1 MYSSVNKSHEEDKQP
16 ISGKAIRVTADEL
29 SNLQYDDQRAKTLAQ
44 IKFQEKANNR
54 SSAREVTQL
63 QSLADKYIS
72 SKNPIQRIENLSGYS
87 MDDVKQEKELD
98 FRVIKPLGQSSS
110 QKTKSIGK
118 EHHIS
123 NGIVQRVKNLD
134 EREMITDP
142 IMNDLY
148 IETLPLLKQIAEM
161 KIVEEEKAEEGRA
174 MGESIAEGASEK
186 LGEIYHALLHPDQFI
201 QSKAEELAKKALK
214 DYWKS
219 LTTEEKIDVALEGAR
234 TTISVL
240 STMANAALSSSSND
254 EKKSSNRSMLA
265 GLIGSSKKSK
275 LGKEVT
281 NAFLTG
287 LSQIS
292 ADDLQAL
299 WTAWREKEKAKNEIS
314 KAKGKF
320 DKEMMSISASAGQKI
335 GAAQGEIADFLTQQ
349 KLKASIKPKLD
360 ILETK
365 FHYAKTNVVKKMR
378 ENEDFELYQNEL
390 AVYSDT
396 LDVMHGADGPFMV
409 VTAGLG
415 IDLDGMKQCKAKAK
429 SYLSELIS
437 FKSIRDKQSQKDK
450 KREARSGTRFGRIQ
464 NSLGF

>member
-1 MYSSVNKSHEEDKQP
+1 
-16 ISGKAIRVTADEL
+16 
-29 SNLQYDDQRAKTLAQ
+29 
-44 IKFQEKANNR
+44 
-54 SSAREVTQL
+54 
-63 QSLADKYIS
+63 
-72 SKNPIQRIENLSGYS
+72 
-87 MDDVKQEKELD
+87 
-98 FRVIKPLGQSSS
+98 
-110 QKTKSIGK
+110 
-118 EHHIS
+118 
-123 NGIVQRVKNLD
+123 
-134 EREMITDP
+134 
-142 IMNDLY
+142 
-148 IETLPLLKQIAEM
+148 TLPLLKQIAEM